1 MCLLHCFLEVSCF
14 SPVPL
19 DKWGVVSYAS
29 CDHIRVNI
37 MTDSFFTAIQSLDA
51 IMTRVITASINKC
64 CPRLTRTAL
73 TFTVW
78 GRAPYICT
86 NTAEKIYRSCQEHV
100 TLTLHLPLPL
110 VAVCYVHTHTHT
122 HGVCVC
128 VCAYLLHTCR
138 ACPPEVEARAYGQ
151 GGKKILI
158 YQISWKSVQ
167 WNSSCFCG
175 RTDGHNEANS
185 LSSQFCRRD

>member
-1 MCLLHCFLEVSCF
+1 VCLLHCFLEVSCF

-122 HGVCVC
+122 RCVCVC
-128 VCAYLLHTCR
+128 VRLFVTHLQSLPAWGWS
-138 ACPPEVEARAYGQ
+138 ACIWAGRKENTHIPNFMKIRSVEFE
-151 GGKKILI
+151 L
-158 YQISWKSVQ
+158 
-167 WNSSCFCG
+167 FL
-175 RTDGHNEANS
+175 RTDG
-185 LSSQFCRRD
+185 RT